1 MTNTPIH
8 DKTIR
13 SRKQPEPTPHLTA
26 HDRCDTGKCDSQAY
40 VEVYFTADST
50 LLFCGHH
57 WAEKRKAIGDV
68 FDVMDET
75 HLINKARDKE

>member
-8 DKTIR
+8 DKTIQ

-26 HDRCDTGKCDSQAY
+26 HDRCDTRGCDAQAY
-40 VEVYFTADST
+40 IQVHITPELS

-57 WAEKRKAIGDV
+57 WAEKRGAIGDV
-68 FDVMDET
+68 YDVVDET
-75 HLINKARDKE
+75 HLINKARDKQ

>member
-13 SRKQPEPTPHLTA
+13 SRKQPEPTAHLTA
-26 HDRCDTGKCDSQAY
+26 HDRCDARGCDAQAY
-40 VEVYFTADST
+40 VKVYFTADST

-57 WAEKRKAIGDV
+57 WAEKRGAIGDV
-68 FDVMDET
+68 FDVVDET

>member
-8 DKTIR
+8 DKTIK
-13 SRKQPEPTPHLTA
+13 SRKQPEPPPHLTA

-40 VEVYFTADST
+40 VKVYFTADST

-57 WAEKRKAIGDV
+57 WTENRGAIGDV
-68 FDVMDET
+68 FDVVDET
-75 HLINKARDKE
+75 HLINKARDKQ